1 MLYIR
6 TSYGL
11 FPYSL
16 CLMCSLHMQVWAA
29 MEKQEGR
36 VKDARQ
42 IYLKGDSACPQ

>member
-6 TSYGL
+6 NL
-11 FPYSL
+11 VRFIPYSL
-16 CLMCSLHMQVWAA
+16 CLMRSFHIQVWAA
-29 MEKQEGR
+29 MEKHEGR